1 MNTDLYFQIYN
12 TLVVDNNIDT
22 DEAQCIMSDLED
34 ELQREP
40 TADPYDILKELGL

>member
-12 TLVVDNNIDT
+12 TLVVDNNIDM

-40 TADPYDILKELGL
+40 TADPYDILEELGL